1 MKYKGQRW
9 KFQCLAVRSV
19 GSLTEFPFSREVEE
33 WSPEGSKEPTCD
45 SHCNNHSGNTPQTN
59 PQICGRDFPGQTR
72 LSAAG
77 GTRVFLAQ
85 VLTCPWAPVPAGSF
99 KHFVNSLN
107 FCTVLASW
115 KLFQLCHFDISPL
128 LDLPGRGDTTCSSRA
143 PSTVSAQSNP
153 QAPAWAAAVFAKLAV
168 FSLSFYPKQM
178 FSWAFRGCSLHCLHL
193 GKKSPSCKVGDHCGA
208 GQRRWGLCL
217 PLTAVLG
224 MRLPRCLPALTKS
237 QRGGTNC
244 CHL

>member
-1 MKYKGQRW
+1 MRAHWQNSP
-9 KFQCLAVRSV
+9 L
-19 GSLTEFPFSREVEE
+19 SREVEE

-72 LSAAG
+72 LGAVGWTS
-77 GTRVFLAQ
+77 VFLAQ
-85 VLTCPWAPVPAGSF
+85 VLTCSWAPLPAGSF

-107 FCTVLASW
+107 FCAVLASW

-128 LDLPGRGDTTCSSRA
+128 LDLPGRGDTTCSSQA

-153 QAPAWAAAVFAKLAV
+153 QAPAWAEQCLPNLRFFPSAFIQSRCLAG
-168 FSLSFYPKQM
+168 P
-178 FSWAFRGCSLHCLHL
+178 L
-193 GKKSPSCKVGDHCGA
+193 GDVHSTACTLGEKSPSCKVGDHCGA
-208 GQRRWGLCL
+208 VQRRWGLCH

-224 MRLPRCLPALTKS
+224 IRLPCCLPALTKS
-237 QRGGTNC
+237 QHGGTNC